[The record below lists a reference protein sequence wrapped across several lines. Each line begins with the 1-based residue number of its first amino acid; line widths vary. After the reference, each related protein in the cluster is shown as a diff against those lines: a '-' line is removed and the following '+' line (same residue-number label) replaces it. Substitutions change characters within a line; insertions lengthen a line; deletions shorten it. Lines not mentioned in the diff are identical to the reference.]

1 MDGPPPQ
8 EEDFSFMPAAERLA
22 HKNWKDRVS
31 AYETLVKTF
40 QNTAS
45 DTDPA
50 FKPYTSNPDLLKKIA
65 TDSNAVAQEKAI
77 ECLVAYVKFAGETAA
92 KTREAVL
99 PALVDK
105 SYGSSR
111 AGTKAHAL
119 ELTLQYV
126 EIENGGAGVVSDI
139 LPGLGA
145 KQPKT
150 VSGCVVALKEIIRS
164 FGNQTTPPPPVLKAL
179 PKIFAHS
186 DKTTWLADLKP
197 VQVKELKQAFENME
211 KEGKGKGT
219 LKPQRLTRA
228 QAREAEAA
236 AENGGDGEHEQAPD
250 AGDDA
255 GEHIFQGLLPPSNKT
270 VSKLPASFSTALMSS
285 KWKERKEVL
294 DELHTVLNAT
304 PRIKDAP
311 ELGDVVK
318 SLAVRVQADANINCV
333 MTAAACLEALAK
345 GMMASFSRFRET
357 IVPPMLERLK
367 ERKATVTDTIGAAL
381 DAVFATATLP
391 DIIPDLS
398 PALAHKNPQVKEG
411 TLKFLGRCLATSKTP
426 VQPPQIK
433 PLAESLASL
442 LEDSLEGYRNEA
454 ANSEVRKA
462 KIKEAFEKA
471 TVKCKA
477 GGGPPPKPAAAPKST
492 VPSKKAPP
500 KVAPPSIKEEQLL
513 DNVEPPK
520 KAAKPPARLMQKTK
534 PSSSSESSSAPPS
547 APAPKKP
554 PPLSN
559 NKPAKPAAAAAPAVD
574 LILASILTDLGDAN
588 WKTRLAALD
597 EMSAWLDN
605 IIADVDSEVVVRSLA
620 KKGWAEKNF
629 QVSTKIY
636 GICAALAERSS
647 TFGRSCVALCVPH
660 MVAKLGDMKL
670 KKPAGDAL
678 LLFGEKTSLQ
688 FVLNQG
694 YEPLSKQKAPK
705 VLADAIVLASKDL
718 LEDLNPQLLNT
729 ITSEFEKVEDTTPSE
744 PTRTSADVAAAPA
757 TASQSAGGDGDALD
771 DLFPRVEIDGLQK
784 PLQSLL
790 DQGSNKRLTP
800 SMGEIGQ
807 VLKARVVDT
816 NKAVQTLALDIVARI
831 ATGMGKPFEKQTRFF
846 VFC

>member
-150 VSGCVVALKEIIRS
+150 VSGCVVALKEIIRTSVRS

-186 DKTTWLADLKP
+186 DKT
-197 VQVKELKQAFENME
+197 VKELKQAFENME

-255 GEHIFQGLLPPSNKT
+255 

-454 ANSEVRKA
+454 ANYGGGEAVIDPSAEVRKA

-520 KAAKPPARLMQKTK
+520 KAAKPPARLMKTK

-559 NKPAKPAAAAAPAVD
+559 NKPAKPAAAAAPDTFKYKHTPEDAEALAVD

-705 VLADAIVLASKDL
+705 ASKDL

-771 DLFPRVEIDGLQK
+771 DLFPRVEIDGLQ
-784 PLQSLL
+784 
-790 DQGSNKRLTP
+790 GSNKRLTP

>member
-1 MDGPPPQ
+1 
-8 EEDFSFMPAAERLA
+8 
-22 HKNWKDRVS
+22 
-31 AYETLVKTF
+31 
-40 QNTAS
+40 
-45 DTDPA
+45 
-50 FKPYTSNPDLLKKIA
+50 
-65 TDSNAVAQEKAI
+65 
-77 ECLVAYVKFAGETAA
+77 
-92 KTREAVL
+92 
-99 PALVDK
+99 
-105 SYGSSR
+105 
-111 AGTKAHAL
+111 
-119 ELTLQYV
+119 
-126 EIENGGAGVVSDI
+126 
-139 LPGLGA
+139 
-145 KQPKT
+145 
-150 VSGCVVALKEIIRS
+150 
-164 FGNQTTPPPPVLKAL
+164 
-179 PKIFAHS
+179 
-186 DKTTWLADLKP
+186 
-197 VQVKELKQAFENME
+197 ME

-219 LKPQRLTRA
+219 LKPERLTRA

-236 AENGGDGEHEQAPD
+236 AENGGDGEHEQVPD

-255 GEHIFQGLLPPSNKT
+255 GEHIFQGLLPPNNKT
-270 VSKLPASFSTALMSS
+270 ATPDAANFDPRAFAEPEDIVSKLPASFSTALTSS

-454 ANSEVRKA
+454 ANCLGTLMKMVGERPLNAVIDPLAEVRKA

-492 VPSKKAPP
+492 APVKKAPP
-500 KVAPPSIKEEQLL
+500 KVAPPPIKEEQLL

-520 KAAKPPARLMQKTK
+520 KAAKPPARLMVSQKTK
-534 PSSSSESSSAPPS
+534 PSSSSETSSAPPS

-559 NKPAKPAAAAAPAVD
+559 NKPAKPAAAAAPGALDTFKYKHTPEDAEALAVD
-574 LILASILTDLGDAN
+574 LIPASILTDLGDAN

-620 KKGWAEKNF
+620 KKG
-629 QVSTKIY
+629 
-636 GICAALAERSS
+636 
-647 TFGRSCVALCVPH
+647 
-660 MVAKLGDMKL
+660 
-670 KKPAGDAL
+670 
-678 LLFGEKTSLQ
+678 
-688 FVLNQG
+688 
-694 YEPLSKQKAPK
+694 
-705 VLADAIVLASKDL
+705 
-718 LEDLNPQLLNT
+718 
-729 ITSEFEKVEDTTPSE
+729 
-744 PTRTSADVAAAPA
+744 
-757 TASQSAGGDGDALD
+757 
-771 DLFPRVEIDGLQK
+771 
-784 PLQSLL
+784 
-790 DQGSNKRLTP
+790 
-800 SMGEIGQ
+800 
-807 VLKARVVDT
+807 
-816 NKAVQTLALDIVARI
+816 
-831 ATGMGKPFEKQTRFF
+831 
-846 VFC
+846 

>member
-520 KAAKPPARLMQKTK
+520 KAAKLPARLMQKTK

-790 DQGSNKRLTP
+790 DQGSNKRLTS